1 MAVAQIADNPG
12 GTKEQYE
19 QVMQEIGLSGP
30 ELAPGQLVHF
40 AGPSE
45 GGWQVVNVWESQEVA
60 EKFFNEK
67 VKPARQKAGM
77 PDVAPKIFPVH
88 NLKK

>member
-1 MAVAQIADNPG
+1 MAIAQVVESPG

-30 ELAPGQLVHF
+30 QLAPGQLVHI
-40 AGPSE
+40 AGPVE
-45 GGWQVVNVWESQEVA
+45 GGWQVVNVWESQEA
-60 EKFFNEK
+60 ADKFFNEK

-77 PDVAPKIFPVH
+77 SDQEPKSFPVH

>member
-1 MAVAQIADNPG
+1 M
-12 GTKEQYE
+12 
-19 QVMQEIGLSGP
+19 
-30 ELAPGQLVHF
+30 
-40 AGPSE
+40 
-45 GGWQVVNVWESQEVA
+45 VNVWESQEVA

>member
-1 MAVAQIADNPG
+1 MAYALITDNPG

-19 QVMQEIGLSGP
+19 QVMQETGQAGP
-30 ELAPGQLVHF
+30 ELGPGQLVHI
-40 AGPSE
+40 AGPVE
-45 GGWQVVNVWESQEVA
+45 GGWLVVTVWESQEVA

-67 VKPARQKAGM
+67 VKPARQKAGL
-77 PDVAPKIFPVH
+77 PDVVPKTFQVH

>member
-1 MAVAQIADNPG
+1 MAYALITETPG

-19 QVMQEIGLSGP
+19 QVMQETGQAGP
-30 ELAPGQLVHF
+30 DLEGQLVHI
-40 AGPSE
+40 AGPVE
-45 GGWQVVNVWESQEVA
+45 GGWLVVTVWESQEVC

-77 PDVAPKIFPVH
+77 PDVEPKIFPVH

>member
-1 MAVAQIADNPG
+1 MAYALIVESPG

-19 QVMQEIGLSGP
+19 QVIQETGQAG
-30 ELAPGQLVHF
+30 EQLAPGQLVFF
-40 AGPSE
+40 AGPVE
-45 GGWQVVNVWESQEVA
+45 GGWRVVNVWESQETA

-77 PDVAPKIFPVH
+77 PDVEPKIFPVH